1 MCVCVCACVHL
12 YLNTCIYT
20 QDEFISSVT
29 RDKELEEEAM
39 RAEQD
44 KLKLR
49 HAFSKVVRI
58 VALYSRCTRALTF
71 RNWWQAEDCQQS
83 LEGGDSN
90 SPTLFG
96 CRFLDGNGFCYA
108 YGTAQVN

>member
-1 MCVCVCACVHL
+1 MLINSIMLLNVVVAVLLVPPCVCVCVRARACVNL

-71 RNWWQAEDCQQS
+71 ENVVAC
-83 LEGGDSN
+83 
-90 SPTLFG
+90 
-96 CRFLDGNGFCYA
+96 CYA
-108 YGTAQVN
+108 VAASASTI